1 MFLLKRNKI
10 ENMIIEYITGRSVL
24 MRQYVFA
31 QVLITT
37 FLKILFLQSL
47 LLSSMFLL
55 NNVSIKEE

>member
-47 LLSSMFLL
+47 FLSSMFLL

>member
-1 MFLLKRNKI
+1 
-10 ENMIIEYITGRSVL
+10 MIIEYITGRSVL